1 MANEATTSTG
11 YSYIK
16 DRIKDQID
24 YFDQQAKKNQ
34 RWYRLLKKSAIVC
47 NILTTMVIALAF
59 VVPDEWKVVMGIVAL
74 ILSTLV
80 LATYQWEEFANYGA
94 KWEKFRLVA
103 EQLKSEMFL
112 YKNQAGRYASS
123 DVEDRRRDLVEIVET
138 IIRGTDVSYFSLM
151 VDPGRRIDQR
161 LGQGVDVRE

>member
-1 MANEATTSTG
+1 MANDTTTSTG

-16 DRIKDQID
+16 DRIKDQIH

-34 RWYRLLKKSAIVC
+34 MWYRLLKKSAIVC

-123 DVEDRRRDLVEIVET
+123 DTKMHHRDLVETVET
-138 IIRGTDVSYFSLM
+138 IIRGTDISYFSLM

-161 LGQGVDVRE
+161 HRQDADI